1 MSALNANEDSPSKFL
16 QSKVS
21 VAIFKLNG
29 RSFCYLFLSFC
40 KSWSQW
46 LRDWGGEEPIYP
58 VASFQEQGKISQSLL
73 CTIPTFIVIYNSF
86 LLPSNL
92 IAHFFAHLN
101 ITIILRLPTLWTL
114 VCGHCNQIWL
124 YCSHQARGEMAV
136 REEFP
141 EATIVRPAT
150 CFGHEDHFL
159 NYYAC
164 KLFCWRLSGKRLPP
178 TPNSVIC
185 TIS

>member
-1 MSALNANEDSPSKFL
+1 MLTRIAPLSFYSLRWVLQSLNLMEGLFVIFFYLFARALSDWGIEVVKNQFTQLLHFRSKAKSFTHYSALFLPSLLSITAFFCHQTLLLTFL
-16 QSKVS
+16 HT
-21 VAIFKLNG
+21 L
-29 RSFCYLFLSFC
+29 
-40 KSWSQW
+40 
-46 LRDWGGEEPIYP
+46 
-58 VASFQEQGKISQSLL
+58 ISQ
-73 CTIPTFIVIYNSF
+73 
-86 LLPSNL
+86 
-92 IAHFFAHLN
+92 
-101 ITIILRLPTLWTL
+101 LRLPTLWTL